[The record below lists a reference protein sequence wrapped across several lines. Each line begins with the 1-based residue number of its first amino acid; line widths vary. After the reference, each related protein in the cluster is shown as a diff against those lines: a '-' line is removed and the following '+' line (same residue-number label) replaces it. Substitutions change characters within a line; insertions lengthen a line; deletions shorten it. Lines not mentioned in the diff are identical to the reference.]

1 MSETRSELCAYIAG
15 HTVIP
20 GEPDVLTADAANI
33 IHIFENCEIRLTEA
47 NSFFVTV
54 DTDYVMNEVISRRA
68 AALPDM
74 LRGLSDGVN
83 SRAYSGVFDFS
94 HTMPEWDTILRLGF
108 IGLR

>member
-1 MSETRSELCAYIAG
+1 MSETRSELCAYVAG

-68 AALPDM
+68 AGYA
-74 LRGLSDGVN
+74 
-83 SRAYSGVFDFS
+83 SRAV
-94 HTMPEWDTILRLGF
+94 
-108 IGLR
+108 